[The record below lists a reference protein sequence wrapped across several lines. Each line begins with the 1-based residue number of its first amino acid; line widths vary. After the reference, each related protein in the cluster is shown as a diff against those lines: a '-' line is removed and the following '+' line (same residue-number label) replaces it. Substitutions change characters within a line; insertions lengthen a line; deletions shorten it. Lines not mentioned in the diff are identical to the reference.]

1 VNQPLVLPFHAVR
14 GWREADP
21 ARRGFALVCLGM
33 LALWPLLLTTSD
45 DVANGFVLVTAC
57 LPGPPAFYSLAR
69 VLRPHV
75 GRSAE
80 RDSRHWIAATSTCFG
95 ICTVL
100 GLVLDSPV
108 AVLAFPATL
117 GLVLTLPWGFVA
129 LLVRSSQLSA
139 AAAWQ
144 SGRPVHPPS
153 FSR

>member
-1 VNQPLVLPFHAVR
+1 MNQPLVLPFHAVR
-14 GWREADP
+14 GWRDADT
-21 ARRGFALVCLGM
+21 ARRALALACLAM
-33 LALWPLLLTTSD
+33 LALWPLFLTPSD

-80 RDSRHWIAATSTCFG
+80 RDCRHWIAATSTCFG

-100 GLVLDSPV
+100 GLAFDSPV
-108 AVLAFPATL
+108 VVLAFPATL
-117 GLVLTLPWGFVA
+117 GLLLTLPWGFIA

-139 AAAWQ
+139 AATWQ
-144 SGRPVHPPS
+144 SGRPVHRPS
-153 FSR
+153 IPR